1 MPRDREG
8 TFEPV
13 VVPKRKRDVSDIQ
26 DKVLSIYAKGMSQR
40 DIADTIEDI
49 YGFEISNETISEITD
64 SVLEQL
70 EEWQNR
76 PLKRFYTFLFVDC
89 LYVTIRKDYETKNY
103 AVYVILGYDVDGQK
117 DILGLWLSESESKHQ
132 WMQIF
137 DEIKNRGVEDIMI
150 VSVDG
155 LTGFGDAIHAVFPQ
169 AEIQRCIV
177 HQIRYSTKFISYKDL
192 RPFMADLKLVY
203 KADTEDLALTA
214 LDDLEEKWGKKYPAS
229 IGSWRNNWTQ
239 LSTYFKYPSEIRKL
253 IYTTNSIENFNR
265 QLRKV
270 TKSKTIFPTDDAL
283 FKMLYLAMM
292 DATKKW
298 TGKAWDWGLTLDQLC
313 IYFGDRIQPEDID

>member
-1 MPRDREG
+1 M
-8 TFEPV
+8 
-13 VVPKRKRDVSDIQ
+13 
-26 DKVLSIYAKGMSQR
+26 
-40 DIADTIEDI
+40 
-49 YGFEISNETISEITD
+49 
-64 SVLEQL
+64 
-70 EEWQNR
+70 
-76 PLKRFYTFLFVDC
+76 
-89 LYVTIRKDYETKNY
+89 
-103 AVYVILGYDVDGQK
+103 
-117 DILGLWLSESESKHQ
+117 
-132 WMQIF
+132 
-137 DEIKNRGVEDIMI
+137 
-150 VSVDG
+150 
-155 LTGFGDAIHAVFPQ
+155 
-169 AEIQRCIV
+169 

-192 RPFMADLKLVY
+192 KPFMADLKLVY

-214 LDDLEEKWGKKYPAS
+214 LEDLEEKWGKKYPAS

-298 TGKAWDWGLTLDQLC
+298 IGKAWDWGLTLDQLC